1 MGTRQE
7 VRAPHGVGPS
17 HEGGA
22 PHRPKEPGAAGIAVL
37 AVLLVATV
45 LVGMWHLTQGTSGVG
60 VGDLVRY
67 LAGGREHTGGAPVGE
82 IFTGSRLPRLLA
94 GVAVGFALGAA
105 GALLQSVTRNALAS
119 PDTLAVTAGAYFTLT
134 LVAAFGLAVPL
145 WASGVVA
152 FVGGLTAAALV
163 LLLAGRAAGTAGTRL
178 ILAGSATAL
187 ALDAATG
194 ALLILFNQNTTGLFA
209 WGSGSLAQL
218 NIDAAVRAWP
228 LVAVVLC
235 LGLALSRRLD
245 VMNLG
250 DDTAATLGVP
260 IRTTRV
266 TAVLCAVLLTST
278 AVTLA
283 GPIGFVGLGA
293 PVLVRLIAGRVRA
306 LRRHLYSVP
315 AAGLLGALLILLAD
329 AGLRAVQGADG
340 AAAIPTGVPTALLGS
355 VVIVVLALRLRD
367 TGQAARPPHARVA
380 ARSRRAFLLVVACA
394 VALLAVAAVVA
405 VLAGSLWLRTGDIV
419 LWAQGLAPDLIGQA
433 LDDRV
438 PRVTAAVFA
447 GAALGLAG
455 CIVQGAVR
463 NPLAEPGVL
472 GITAGA
478 GLGAASVVTSGL
490 PGGRPVLIVVA
501 VAAGLATFAVVA
513 LLSWRGGFLPDRFV
527 LIGIGCGYGLSAVT
541 TFLLLRADPYN
552 TPRIFT
558 WLSGTTY
565 GRTFPDVV
573 PVAVALALALPVL
586 LAMRERLDLL
596 AVDEDTP
603 RIVGVKVERTRF
615 TALAIAAVLAA
626 LSVVAVGVVGFV
638 GLVAPHLARSLVGAR
653 HGRAIPVA
661 MLLGAV
667 LVCVADAIG
676 RTLVAPA
683 QMPAGLMIA
692 LVGAPYFVWVLRKSR
707 A

>member
-1 MGTRQE
+1 MSAPQTATAGGE
-7 VRAPHGVGPS
+7 ALPRAERGGGPTGV
-17 HEGGA
+17 
-22 PHRPKEPGAAGIAVL
+22 AVL
-37 AVLLVATV
+37 ALLLAVTA

-60 VGDLVRY
+60 VGDLVRH
-67 LAGGREHTGGAPVGE
+67 LAGEREDTGGPPVGE
-82 IFTGSRLPRLLA
+82 IISGSRVPRLLA
-94 GVAVGFALGAA
+94 GVAVGFALGCA
-105 GALLQSVTRNALAS
+105 GALLQSVTHNALAS
-119 PDTLAVTAGAYFTLT
+119 PDTLAVTAGSYFTLT
-134 LVAAFGLAVPL
+134 LVAAFGLTVPL
-145 WASGVVA
+145 WASGAVA
-152 FVGGLTAAALV
+152 FAGGLVAAALV
-163 LLLAGRAAGTAGTRL
+163 LALAGRAAGTAGTRL
-178 ILAGSATAL
+178 VLAGSATAM

-194 ALLILFNQNTTGLFA
+194 MLLILFDQNTTGLFA

-218 NIDAAVRAWP
+218 NIDASLRAVP
-228 LVAVVLC
+228 LVVVVLC
-235 LGLALSRRLD
+235 AALALSRRLD

-250 DDTAATLGVP
+250 DDAASTLGVP

-283 GPIGFVGLGA
+283 GPIAFVGLGA
-293 PVLVRLIAGRVRA
+293 PVLARLVAGKVRA
-306 LRRHLYSVP
+306 LRRHLFLVP
-315 AAGLLGALLILLAD
+315 AAGLLGALLILVAD
-329 AGLRAVQGADG
+329 ATLRAVQGADG
-340 AAAIPTGVPTALLGS
+340 AASIPTGVPTALLGS

-367 TGQAARPPHARVA
+367 TGQLRQPPHARVA
-380 ARSRRAFLLVVACA
+380 ARSTRAFLLVVLGAL
-394 VALLAVAAVVA
+394 VLLAGAVLVA
-405 VLAGSLWLRTGDIV
+405 VLAGSLWLRTGDV
-419 LWAQGLAPDLIGQA
+419 ALWARGAAPGLIGQA

-438 PRVTAAVFA
+438 PRVAAAVLA

-455 CIVQGAVR
+455 CVVQGAVR

-478 GLGAASVVTSGL
+478 GLGAASVVTSGI
-490 PGGRPVLIVVA
+490 PGGRPVLIAVA
-501 VAAGLATFAVVA
+501 VAAGLATFAVIA

-527 LIGIGCGYGLSAVT
+527 LIGIGCGYGLSSIT
-541 TFLLLRADPYN
+541 TFLLLRADPYH

-565 GRTFPDVV
+565 GRTMPDVV

-586 LAMRERLDLL
+586 LAMRGRLDLL

-603 RIVGVKVERTRF
+603 RIVGVRPAGTRF
-615 TALAIAAVLAA
+615 VALSIAAVLAA

-661 MLLGAV
+661 MLLGAL
-667 LVCVADAIG
+667 LVCVADALG

-683 QMPAGLMIA
+683 QVPAGLMIA
-692 LVGAPYFVWVLRKSR
+692 LVGGPYFVWVLRKSR

>member
-1 MGTRQE
+1 MST
-7 VRAPHGVGPS
+7 VRTAAPEAGPL
-17 HEGGA
+17 
-22 PHRPKEPGAAGIAVL
+22 PGAKRGSGPAGAAVL
-37 AVLLVATV
+37 ALLLALTV
-45 LVGMWHLTQGTSGVG
+45 LVGLWHLTQGTSGVG
-60 VGDLVRY
+60 VGDLLRH
-67 LAGGREHTGGAPVGE
+67 LAGERDSGGGAPVGE
-82 IFTGSRLPRLLA
+82 ILTGSRLPRLFA
-94 GVAVGFALGAA
+94 GVAVGFALGCA
-105 GALLQSVTRNALAS
+105 GTLLQSVTHNTLAS

-145 WASGVVA
+145 WASGAVA
-152 FVGGLTAAALV
+152 FAGGLVAAALV

-178 ILAGSATAL
+178 ILAGSATAM

-194 ALLILFNQNTTGLFA
+194 MLLILFNQNTTGLFA

-218 NIDAAVRAWP
+218 NIDASVRAAP
-228 LVAVVLC
+228 LVVVVLC
-235 LGLALSRRLD
+235 VALALSRRLD

-250 DDTAATLGVP
+250 DDAASTLGVP

-266 TAVLCAVLLTST
+266 TAVICAVLLTST

-293 PVLVRLIAGRVRA
+293 PVVARLIAGRVRA
-306 LRRHLYSVP
+306 LRRHLLLIP
-315 AAGLLGALLILLAD
+315 AAGLLGALLVLLAD
-329 AGLRAVQGADG
+329 ASLRAVQGADG
-340 AAAIPTGVPTALLGS
+340 AASIPTGVPTALLGS

-367 TGQAARPPHARVA
+367 TGGLRQPPRARVA
-380 ARSRRAFLLVVACA
+380 ARSRRAFLLVTSGA
-394 VALLAVAAVVA
+394 VVLLAAAA
-405 VLAGSLWLRTGDIV
+405 FTAILAGSLWLRTGDIV
-419 LWAQGLAPDLIGQA
+419 LWLQGAAPDLIGQA

-438 PRVTAAVFA
+438 PRVSAAILA

-455 CIVQGAVR
+455 CVVQGSVR

-472 GITAGA
+472 GISAGA
-478 GLGAASVVTSGL
+478 GLGAASVATSGL
-490 PGGRPVLIVVA
+490 SGSRPVLIAVA
-501 VAAGLATFAVVA
+501 VTAGLATFALIA
-513 LLSWRGGFLPDRFV
+513 LLARRGGFLPDRFV
-527 LIGIGCGYGLSAVT
+527 LIGIGMGYGLSAVT

-586 LAMRERLDLL
+586 LFMRGRLDLL

-603 RIVGVKVERTRF
+603 RIVGVRVERTRF
-615 TALAIAAVLAA
+615 TALSIAAVLAA
-626 LSVVAVGVVGFV
+626 LSVIAVGVVGFV

-661 MLLGAV
+661 MVLGGL
-667 LVCVADAIG
+667 LVCVADALG

-683 QMPAGLMIA
+683 QVPAGLMIA